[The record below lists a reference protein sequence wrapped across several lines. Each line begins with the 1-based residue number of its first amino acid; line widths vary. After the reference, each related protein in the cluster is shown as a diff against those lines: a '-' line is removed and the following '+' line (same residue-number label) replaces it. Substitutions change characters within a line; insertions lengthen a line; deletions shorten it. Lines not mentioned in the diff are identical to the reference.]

1 MDSPSVMAMYIAS
14 QPLLWEGDEFIETV
28 SSLVNEYQQKSGD
41 RFFTG
46 YLDGKTHGRGLG
58 LVATMVLCKG
68 HSFFNTKERTQE
80 IKSIQES
87 GVKSTMVLCKWFS
100 LVATMV
106 LCKGQSFFNSKERT
120 QGIKSIQ
127 ESGVSDWDKQHQKIL
142 REWTRQVRRVVDD
155 YLDTGEKQEKKQIRS
170 LRPKSE
176 WRELE
181 ANTLKNMVGSFGP
194 QMEQDDERVF
204 NREELFLS
212 LRKKEDRK
220 ICLQRLQSAP
230 VLNAAPTEAPLR
242 RTESGPSV
250 VFSNHVETIEPTTG
264 VTEAAVEQELHP
276 GDGRL
281 QYW

>member
-1 MDSPSVMAMYIAS
+1 
-14 QPLLWEGDEFIETV
+14 LGGDEFIETV

-41 RFFTG
+41 RFFTE
-46 YLDGKTHGRGLG
+46 YLDGKAHGRGLG
-58 LVATMVLCKG
+58 LVATLVLYKG

-87 GVKSTMVLCKWFS
+87 GVSEKV
-100 LVATMV
+100 
-106 LCKGQSFFNSKERT
+106 
-120 QGIKSIQ
+120 
-127 ESGVSDWDKQHQKIL
+127 L

-155 YLDTGEKQEKKQIRS
+155 YLDNGEKQEKKQIRS

-220 ICLQRLQSAP
+220 MCLQRLQSVP
-230 VLNAAPTEAPLR
+230 VPNAAPTGAPLR
-242 RTESGPSV
+242 RTESSPSV
-250 VFSNHVETIEPTTG
+250 IFSNHVETIEPTTG